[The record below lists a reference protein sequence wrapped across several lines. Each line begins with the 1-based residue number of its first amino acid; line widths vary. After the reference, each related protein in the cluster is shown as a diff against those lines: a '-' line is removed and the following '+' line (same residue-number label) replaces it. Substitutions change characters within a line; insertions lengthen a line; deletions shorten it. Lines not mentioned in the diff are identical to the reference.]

1 MQLDDKLPYTA
12 KNPLW
17 LKAPLGLFMVFLVG
31 VLIFVD
37 NEQEV
42 WEVRV
47 FHKVALGAVFLFQL
61 ILVIHV
67 FIERTIFHK
76 DFIEHRTLF
85 KRTMFRKYS
94 EVRRFE
100 FRATF
105 LRILFSDGAKIDI
118 YKATGDVFLISRII
132 NAQSEQVFFKV
143 S

>member
-1 MQLDDKLPYTA
+1 MFFLA
-12 KNPLW
+12 
-17 LKAPLGLFMVFLVG
+17 GVF
-31 VLIFVD
+31 IFVD

-42 WEVRV
+42 WEVRA
-47 FHKVALGAVFLFQL
+47 FHKVALGALFLFQL

-85 KRTMFRKYS
+85 KRTKSRNYS
-94 EVRRFE
+94 EVQRLE

-105 LRILFSDGAKIDI
+105 LRIFFSDGTKIDI
-118 YKATGDVFLISRII
+118 YKATGDIFLIARII
-132 NAQSEQVFFKV
+132 NANADQVFQKV